1 MFFSTYLAHVQDIFT
16 ISENGIPVIAAEL
29 TEKILAL
36 KTFIIVAPEY
46 NGVMPPMLSNATAW
60 MTRVTTDWRDAFNEK
75 FVALATHSGSG
86 GAKGLQAM
94 QMHFQHLGANILAR
108 ELLTNYD
115 KPLNKEAAIG
125 IIIKLA
131 KLYESE

>member
-1 MFFSTYLAHVQDIFT
+1 MFFSTYLAHAQDIFT

-60 MTRVTTDWRDAFNEK
+60 MTRVTTD
-75 FVALATHSGSG
+75 
-86 GAKGLQAM
+86 
-94 QMHFQHLGANILAR
+94 
-108 ELLTNYD
+108 
-115 KPLNKEAAIG
+115 
-125 IIIKLA
+125 
-131 KLYESE
+131 